1 MLETIGEIFREGYR
15 RGWVTTRDG
24 NASLRYN
31 TVDHFH
37 ISPKGVRKQTLQ
49 PDMFK
54 KIGIGQDTWYE
65 MPYTKISSEL
75 EPSGELPMHWG
86 VQRKINTEVRVVIH
100 MHPTYITAAMYRG
113 INLQD
118 LVAEFPELSR
128 YTTVGPTVPLI
139 PPITQELADACVE
152 NLGVA
157 SDGSLKYNIVGMD
170 RHGAIAVDTSP
181 WRAFEHIERLEHICK
196 IVLSSGSFK

>member
-1 MLETIGEIFREGYR
+1 MLETIGEIFKEGYR
-15 RGWVTTRDG
+15 RGWITTRDG

-31 TVDHFH
+31 SVNHFH

-54 KIGIGQDTWYE
+54 KIGIGEDTWYE
-65 MPYTKISSEL
+65 MLYTKISSEL
-75 EPSGELPMHWG
+75 EPSGEIPMHWG
-86 VQRKINTEVRVVIH
+86 VQRRINTEVRVVIH

-118 LVAEFPELSR
+118 LVSEFPELSR

-152 NLGVA
+152 NLGV
-157 SDGSLKYNIVGMD
+157 SSNGGLKYNIIGMD

-196 IVLSSGSFK
+196 IVLSSGV

>member
-31 TVDHFH
+31 TVEHFH
-37 ISPKGVRKQTLQ
+37 ITPKGVRKQTLQ

-54 KIGIGQDTWYE
+54 KIGIGSDHWYE
-65 MPYTKISSEL
+65 MNYTPISSEL

-86 VQRKINTEVRVVIH
+86 IQRKIDTETRVVIH
-100 MHPTYITAAMYRG
+100 MHPTYITAAMYAG

-118 LVAEFPELSR
+118 LVLEFPELSR
-128 YTTVGPTVPLI
+128 YTTVGPTVPII
-139 PPITQELADACVE
+139 PPITQELADACVAS
-152 NLGVA
+152 LGVRE
-157 SDGSLKYNIVGMD
+157 DGSLQYNIIGMD

-196 IVLSSGSFK
+196 IVLAGRHS

>member
-1 MLETIGEIFREGYR
+1 MLETIGEIFKEGYR

-54 KIGIGQDTWYE
+54 KIGIAEDGWYE
-65 MPYTKISSEL
+65 MPYTKISSNL
-75 EPSGELPMHWG
+75 EPSGEIPMHWG
-86 VQRKINTEVRVVIH
+86 LQRKINTEVRVVVH

-118 LVAEFPELSR
+118 LVSEFPELSR

-157 SDGSLKYNIVGMD
+157 NDGSLKYNIIGMD

-196 IVLSSGSFK
+196 IVLSSGV